1 MKSVSAKMQSHP
13 LHSLIKSSVKTRKDR
28 RLKRSPDIIVPPSE
42 ETIHKLNDLG
52 KQYPFCISFKQ
63 KRHDP
68 L

>member
-1 MKSVSAKMQSHP
+1 MKSALVKTQSQS

-28 RLKRSPDIIVPPSE
+28 RIKQSPDIIFPPSE
-42 ETIHKLNDLG
+42 ETLHKLNVLG

>member
-1 MKSVSAKMQSHP
+1 MKSASVKTQSHP

-28 RLKRSPDIIVPPSE
+28 RRKQSPGIILPPSE